1 MVQLYHVALTAGK
14 AHKDH
19 KHHHVHHFD
28 HNGQAITTPAPPTP
42 SPRPN
47 QPTHPLL
54 TAGQINPNLNINLA
68 NPPQQPQPMMIP
80 AQLAN
85 GQQFNAQLLNGQFAG
100 NLVTQQFLGAQVQQ
114 QQQQPQPQES
124 RGFVPSQQ
132 IPNTFPQQIAQSY
145 IRSSQIGQPIQTS
158 HSSLPNGLIHPSL
171 INPANVQ
178 FIDSTIAD
186 HQLFKRNNKG
196 TKTVAKR
203 QTETDRKTKPVAK
216 RQVEADRRALV
227 LSGDQIIDDG
237 LGYDQDILAGL
248 AGFDNNQ
255 PVLEQQKQ
263 SDEREPAEAEVMA
276 VMKVCGG
283 CDEEPF
289 AKALIFGWRSVAKK
303 LYSGAI
309 YAPAI
314 PQCRVF

>member
-1 MVQLYHVALTAGK
+1 MVQLYSVALTAGK

-42 SPRPN
+42 APRVN

-54 TAGQINPNLNINLA
+54 TAGQINPNLGLNLA
-68 NPPQQPQPMMIP
+68 NQPQQPQPLMVP
-80 AQLAN
+80 GQLPN
-85 GQQFNAQLLNGQFAG
+85 GQQYNAQLLNGQFAG
-100 NLVTQQFLGAQVQQ
+100 NLVTQQLLGTGAQAQP
-114 QQQQPQPQES
+114 QQPRGNFIPSPQIQNS
-124 RGFVPSQQ
+124 
-132 IPNTFPQQIAQSY
+132 FPQQIAQSY
-145 IRSSQIGQPIQTS
+145 IRSSQIGQEIQTS
-158 HSSLPNGLIHPSL
+158 HALPNGLIHSSL
-171 INPANVQ
+171 VNPANVQ
-178 FIDSTIAD
+178 FIDSSIAD
-186 HQLFKRNNKG
+186 HQLYKRNNKEG
-196 TKTVAKR
+196 TKTIAKR
-203 QTETDRKTKPVAK
+203 QT
-216 RQVEADRRALV
+216 VEADRRALV
-227 LSGDQIIDDG
+227 LAGDTIIDDG

-255 PVLEQQKQ
+255 PVLQQQKQ

-289 AKALIFGWRSVAKK
+289 AKALIFGWRTVAKK

-309 YAPAI
+309 YAPAN

>member
-1 MVQLYHVALTAGK
+1 MLGEITMVQLYSVALTAGK

-42 SPRPN
+42 APRTN
-47 QPTHPLL
+47 QATHPLL
-54 TAGQINPNLNINLA
+54 TGGQINPALQLNLA
-68 NPPQQPQPMMIP
+68 NPPPQPQMIP
-80 AQLAN
+80 VQLPN

-100 NLVTQQFLGAQVQQ
+100 NLVTQQLLQQSQPQAQ
-114 QQQQPQPQES
+114 QQQQPRTQS
-124 RGFVPSQQ
+124 GFVPSQP
-132 IPNTFPQQIAQSY
+132 IPTFPQQIAQSY
-145 IRSSQIGQPIQTS
+145 IRSSQIGQQIQTS
-158 HSSLPNGLIHPSL
+158 HATLPNGLTHPSL
-171 INPANVQ
+171 VNPANVQ
-178 FIDSTIAD
+178 FIDSSIAD
-186 HQLFKRNNKG
+186 HQLFKRDNKKD
-196 TKTVAKR
+196 TKTVTKR
-203 QTETDRKTKPVAK
+203 QL
-216 RQVEADRRALV
+216 QEADKRALV
-227 LSGDQIIDDG
+227 LVGDSIVDDG
-237 LGYDQDILAGL
+237 LGYDPDLLSGL

-263 SDEREPAEAEVMA
+263 NDEREPAEAEVMA
-276 VMKVCGG
+276 VMKICGG

-289 AKALIFGWRSVAKK
+289 AKALIFGWRSVPKK

>member
-1 MVQLYHVALTAGK
+1 MLGEITMVQLYSVALTAGK

-42 SPRPN
+42 APRTN

-54 TAGQINPNLNINLA
+54 TAGQLNPALQLNLA
-68 NPPQQPQPMMIP
+68 NPPQQQPLMVP
-80 AQLAN
+80 VQLPN

-100 NLVTQQFLGAQVQQ
+100 NLVTQQLLQQSQQ
-114 QQQQPQPQES
+114 QQQQQLPQQP
-124 RGFVPSQQ
+124 RNFVPSQP
-132 IPNTFPQQIAQSY
+132 IPATFPQQIAQSY
-145 IRSSQIGQPIQTS
+145 IKSSQIGPQIQTS
-158 HSSLPNGLIHPSL
+158 HASLPNGLVHPSL
-171 INPANVQ
+171 VNPANVQ
-178 FIDSTIAD
+178 FIDSSVAD
-186 HQLFKRNNKG
+186 HQLYKRDNEKD
-196 TKTVAKR
+196 TKTITKR
-203 QTETDRKTKPVAK
+203 QLP
-216 RQVEADRRALV
+216 EAEKRALV
-227 LSGDQIIDDG
+227 LVGDSIVDDG
-237 LGYDQDILAGL
+237 LGYDPDLLAGL

-263 SDEREPAEAEVMA
+263 NDEREPAEAEVMA

-289 AKALIFGWRSVAKK
+289 AKALIFGWRSVPKK

>member
-1 MVQLYHVALTAGK
+1 MLGEITMVQLYSVALTAGK

-28 HNGQAITTPAPPTP
+28 HNGQAITTPAPPAP
-42 SPRPN
+42 AQRPN

-54 TAGQINPNLNINLA
+54 TAGQINPNLNLNLA
-68 NPPQQPQPMMIP
+68 NQPQQPLAVPV
-80 AQLAN
+80 QLPN

-100 NLVTQQFLGAQVQQ
+100 NNLVSQQLLNSAAVQAA
-114 QQQQPQPQES
+114 PQPKAA
-124 RGFVPSQQ
+124 FIPSQPIPQ
-132 IPNTFPQQIAQSY
+132 NFQPIPNSQQIAQSY
-145 IRSSQIGQPIQTS
+145 VKSSQIGQFQTT
-158 HSSLPNGLIHPSL
+158 HALPNGLVHSSL

-178 FIDSTIAD
+178 FIDSSIAD
-186 HQLFKRNNKG
+186 HQLFKRNNKDES
-196 TKTVAKR
+196 TKT
-203 QTETDRKTKPVAK
+203 VAK
-216 RQVEADRRALV
+216 RQVEADRRAFV
-227 LSGDQIIDDG
+227 LAGDTIVDDG
-237 LGYDQDILAGL
+237 LSYDQDLLEGL

-276 VMKVCGG
+276 VMKICGG

-289 AKALIFGWRSVAKK
+289 EKALVFGWRSVPKK